1 VNVSRR
7 QDAALIG
14 HPRGGAVAAAAS
26 PRPRPRRWL
35 ALLLALLLLL
45 LSGPPL
51 APAAALDL
59 PWRRGA
65 AAASAPPA
73 GRRSLPLQELSPPA
87 PVRQLQAALAGRQ
100 PVVEILSPRDDSLLD
115 GSPWTLQL
123 RLHDWPLVQAG
134 ALGPGP
140 HVVVQL
146 DQEPPRIWTELQ
158 GTLPPLS
165 PGSHRLTVYAALPW
179 GEALRTPGAWQQ
191 IRLHRTAA
199 NPLVLPAR
207 GSPQLLAVSPPPRAG
222 AEPLL
227 LDWLLLD
234 APLQHLRGSAT
245 NPWRLRVSLNG
256 DSFLL
261 DQQTPLWLQGWRPG
275 VNALR
280 LELLDDHGDPLNPPF
295 NSLVQEV
302 VIDPAAPAPRWLGEP
317 LSAAELAV
325 LLGRAPAP
333 ERLTPAVAAPVP
345 PGGAVAR
352 PRRDRSRD
360 QPPAAASAPSVPAPS
375 LPPTPSPAEPASAE
389 PASTQPAGAE
399 PAGAEPAGAG
409 PVELAGAATASAEPA
424 EPASAATTGAE
435 PADPAGTEA
444 AEAAGDDA
452 SRAESTNAARPN
464 SARPHSGS
472 AGSERA
478 IPGEATPENSTP
490 ENSTPESAIPKNAGA
505 EHAGTAG
512 AGADRARLNREEVDR
527 DDLDQDVFDR
537 DDGDRDVGDQD
548 DGDRDGVD
556 RDSVRGADAEA
567 DAVRGAAVRASAEP
581 IRAERIDAASRP
593 ADRSADR
600 TASASESAR
609 PPAAAA
615 PSPGGRARDL
625 VAADGTLLRQP
636 SPGPLQRLRSSLMS

>member
-7 QDAALIG
+7 QEPALIG
-14 HPRGGAVAAAAS
+14 HPLGGAVAGLA
-26 PRPRPRRWL
+26 PRLRRPQR
-35 ALLLALLLLL
+35 LLALLLVLVLL
-45 LSGPPL
+45 VLSGLPV

-65 AAASAPPA
+65 VAPSAQPA
-73 GRRSLPLQELSPPA
+73 GRRSPPLQELSPPA

-115 GSPWTLQL
+115 GSPWTLKL
-123 RLHDWPLVQAG
+123 RIHDWPLVQGG

-146 DQEPPRIWTELQ
+146 DQEPAQIWTEPE

-179 GEALRTPGAWQQ
+179 GEALRAPGAWQQ

-199 NPLVLPAR
+199 NPLALPAR
-207 GSPQLLAVSPPPRAG
+207 GSPQLLAVSPPPRVS

-234 APLQHLRGSAT
+234 APLQNLRGSTT

-302 VIDPAAPAPRWLGEP
+302 VIDRAAPAPRWLGEP

-333 ERLTPAVAAPVP
+333 ESP
-345 PGGAVAR
+345 
-352 PRRDRSRD
+352 
-360 QPPAAASAPSVPAPS
+360 PPAPPLSRPPMAP
-375 LPPTPSPAEPASAE
+375 PAESASAE
-389 PASTQPAGAE
+389 PAVAG
-399 PAGAEPAGAG
+399 
-409 PVELAGAATASAEPA
+409 
-424 EPASAATTGAE
+424 
-435 PADPAGTEA
+435 PADPAG
-444 AEAAGDDA
+444 DDA
-452 SRAESTNAARPN
+452 ARAESTNSESPDPASSSPG
-464 SARPHSGS
+464 GS
-472 AGSERA
+472 NPAS
-478 IPGEATPENSTP
+478 
-490 ENSTPESAIPKNAGA
+490 
-505 EHAGTAG
+505 
-512 AGADRARLNREEVDR
+512 AGADRAGVNRNDLDR
-527 DDLDQDVFDR
+527 DNA
-537 DDGDRDVGDQD
+537 
-548 DGDRDGVD
+548 
-556 RDSVRGADAEA
+556 RGADAGA
-567 DAVRGAAVRASAEP
+567 DAGRSDAVSATVE
-581 IRAERIDAASRP
+581 RTQAERTDAGSRP
-593 ADRSADR
+593 ADPSS
-600 TASASESAR
+600 TAPEAVRE
-609 PPAAAA
+609 PAAAA
-615 PSPGGRARDL
+615 PSPQRAESSSSVSPQVAGDPPPPAPAAPGSAPAPAATTTDPPGSADPPGSRVAPAQPFPATQQAPPLQPPQPRDRSGDNDNGNNNGNNGTDRDRSDARLATAIEASGEPDRIRPASSPGGRARDL
-625 VAADGTLLRQP
+625 VAPDGTLRRQP
-636 SPGPLQRLRSSLMS
+636 SPGPLERLRSWLTP